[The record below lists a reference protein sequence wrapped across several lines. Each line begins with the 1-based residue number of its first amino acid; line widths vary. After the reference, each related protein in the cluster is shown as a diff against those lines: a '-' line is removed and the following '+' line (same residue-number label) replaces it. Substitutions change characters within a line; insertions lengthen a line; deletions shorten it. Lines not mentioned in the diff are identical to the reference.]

1 MVLTSVFCC
10 RFFAKQNSTVMQYK
24 YLVLS
29 SLQILTFKTLL
40 AQDTSRV
47 VEVNPVVISEPQ
59 RQDISRMPQI
69 FGTEIFA
76 GKKNEVINIAGSSAD
91 LSTNNSRQIFSKVP
105 GLSIWENDGS
115 GIQTG
120 IATRGLSPNR
130 SWEFN
135 VRQNGYDI
143 SSEVFG
149 YPEAYYAPPAEALQR
164 IEIVRGAG
172 ALQYGPQFGGTL
184 NYITKTHLGIKPF
197 SVESHQTI
205 GSYGLFNSFN
215 AIGGKVKK
223 FSYYAYFHH
232 RSADGWGM
240 NSAYRTQ
247 TGAISMSYEF
257 NKKWHINAEYTRMN
271 YISQQAGG
279 LTDEMF
285 RLDAR
290 QSHRERN
297 WFSTPWN
304 TGAIKL
310 CFTPNE
316 NTKFQLR
323 VFGTLAE
330 RNSVGYTRAIT
341 IADSINTDIG
351 SFNPR
356 QVDRDYYTNFG
367 AELRGLHRYSFL
379 GKKSALS
386 GGIRL
391 YSGNTRRDQ
400 SGIGTTGMGY
410 DLTIAQM
417 QNSFEFARSLNFI
430 TQNAAAFIENM
441 FQVTKKLTVTPGI
454 RYEFIRSMSTGRI
467 NTSGTGNINEQ
478 QNDRNVILFGLGA
491 EYTVNETSNFYAN
504 FSQGFR
510 PVLFS
515 ELTPSATTDVI
526 DPNLKDA
533 SGYNLDFG
541 FRGSLV
547 KNALKFDVGAFRLF
561 YDNRIGTI
569 SMNGNPFRT
578 NIGASMSQGIESY
591 VELEILRLINPEIT
605 KVALSGFV
613 NYAFVDARYTRWD
626 NPAAINNPALNLV
639 DNKVENAPNH
649 ILRAGLNLKMKGLTA
664 TLQYNYIS
672 EVFTDAANIAEPNAT
687 STTGVLPAYNL
698 LDLNLAYQLNDVY
711 HFRAGVNN
719 LTNEMYA
726 TRRAGGYPGPG
737 LMPGTGRTFYLSVGL
752 RL

>member
-1 MVLTSVFCC
+1 M
-10 RFFAKQNSTVMQYK
+10 NYK
-24 YLVLS
+24 YFLLTGTQLVS
-29 SLQILTFKTLL
+29 FYWAFS
-40 AQDTSRV
+40 QDTLRTTQTQA
-47 VEVNPVVISEPQ
+47 VEIIEAQ

-69 FGTEIFA
+69 RGTEIFA
-76 GKKNEVINIAGSSAD
+76 GKKNEVINMAGSSAD

-149 YPEAYYAPPAEALQR
+149 YPEAYYAPPTEALQR

-172 ALQYGPQFGGTL
+172 ALQYGPQFGGSL
-184 NYITKTHLGIKPF
+184 NYITKTHLGTKPL
-197 SVESHQTI
+197 SVESYQTI

-215 AIGGKVKK
+215 AIGGKVNK

-232 RSADGWGM
+232 RSADGWRQ

-257 NKKWHINAEYTRMN
+257 NKKWSINAEYSRMN
-271 YISQQAGG
+271 YVSQQAGG
-279 LTDEMF
+279 LTDDQF

-304 TGAIKL
+304 TGAVKL

-323 VFGTLAE
+323 VFGTVAE
-330 RNSVGYTRAIT
+330 RNSVGYTRAVT
-341 IADSINTDIG
+341 IADTINTNIG
-351 SFNPR
+351 SYNPR
-356 QVDRDYYTNFG
+356 QVDRDFYTNFG

-417 QNSFEFARSLNFI
+417 QNNFEFARSLNFI
-430 TQNAAAFIENM
+430 TQNAAAFVENM

-454 RYEFIRSMSTGRI
+454 RYEFIRSIATGRI

-478 QNDRNVILFGLGA
+478 QRDRNVILFGIGA
-491 EYTVNETSNFYAN
+491 EYALTETSNFYAN

-526 DPNLKDA
+526 DQNLKDA
-533 SGYNLDFG
+533 TGYNLDFG
-541 FRGSLV
+541 YRGSLL
-547 KNALKFDVGAFRLF
+547 KNNLRFDIGAFRLF

-569 SMNGNPFRT
+569 SQNGNPFRT

-591 VELEILRLINPEIT
+591 LELEVLRLIQPEIS
-605 KVALSGFV
+605 KVGISIFG
-613 NYAFVDARYTRWD
+613 NYAYVDARYTRWD
-626 NPAAINNPALNLV
+626 NPSVDFVNNR
-639 DNKVENAPNH
+639 VENAPQH
-649 ILRAGLNLKMKGLTA
+649 ILRAGLNVKAKGLTA
-664 TLQYNYIS
+664 SIQYNYIS
-672 EVFTDAANIAEPNAT
+672 AVFTDAANTVDPNA
-687 STTGVLPAYNL
+687 SFTTGQLPAYSL
-698 LDLNLAYQLNDVY
+698 IDLNLAYQLNDTY
-711 HFRAGVNN
+711 HFRAGINN
-719 LTNEMYA
+719 LTDAVYA

-737 LMPGTGRTFYLSVGL
+737 LLPGTGRTFYLTVGVKF
-752 RL
+752 